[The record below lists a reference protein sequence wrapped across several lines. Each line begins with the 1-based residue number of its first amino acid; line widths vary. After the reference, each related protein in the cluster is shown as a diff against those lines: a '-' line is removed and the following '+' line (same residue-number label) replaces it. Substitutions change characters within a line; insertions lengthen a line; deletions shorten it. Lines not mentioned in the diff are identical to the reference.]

1 MCGHLHFFVVERDFC
16 YIVFVQSFSLRSIFE
31 Y

>member
-1 MCGHLHFFVVERDFC
+1 MWPLAFFVVERDFC
-16 YIVFVQSFSLRSIFE
+16 YIAFVQSISLRSIFE

>member
-1 MCGHLHFFVVERDFC
+1 MWPLAYFVVERDFC
-16 YIVFVQSFSLRSIFE
+16 YIVFVQNISLRSIFE